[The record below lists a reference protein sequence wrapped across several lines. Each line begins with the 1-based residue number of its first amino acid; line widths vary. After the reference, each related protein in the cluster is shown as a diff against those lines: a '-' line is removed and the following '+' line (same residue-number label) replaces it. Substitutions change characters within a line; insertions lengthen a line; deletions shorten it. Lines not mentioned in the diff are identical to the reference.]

1 MRSKSY
7 EFIARGKLTAERP
20 RLLSSWT
27 LAGFAV
33 VVLLALALTF
43 PKQELLRQAAREK
56 LGDPLTANYLA
67 NLLKTDPANLE
78 LRLLLAEH
86 NIYLG
91 ELGSI
96 HAILEPALRSADPDW
111 QAKGR
116 LIEYKYL
123 TAQAALSKEG
133 SSQRALLLE
142 RRRAVLEALAGH
154 SWPTQTLM
162 YLAGQA
168 VEMHERAIVARIYR
182 SLAESPQQ
190 MPLEWYA
197 DTAALVLGEGDY
209 ELAAQ
214 LFFIARDKAD
224 SLPRQ
229 RDFLISGVKALIAN
243 SLYSQ
248 ALDEA
253 DRHLGNL
260 GDDPD
265 TLYFLAR
272 TARAAND
279 PVRADRYA
287 RKMLHLSLLER
298 LADWFQGLDL
308 SPIGTANAAPVEQ
321 PQVAPAGMRS
331 YDPQRYQLAYD
342 IFLANRNL
350 ADAFRVAEAAVRQV
364 PEDAVWHKRLAQVAE
379 WNGKP
384 DVALREWRWL
394 ALHGGGEESLLA
406 VLRLAPGL
414 GDYDALLEAWKRISS
429 ARQLDEAQWHAFADL
444 FEQAGRPQEGIRFFE
459 DRYALEH
466 APLLL
471 EMAARLAQRSG
482 DDDHAHRLYLR
493 LLERHGFSAD
503 RLLKIVTLDLLKG
516 RYQQAYDLL
525 QKYRGNIGEQ
535 ESVYWKL
542 LADLAWQLQHDEAA
556 ADAYRRLASSGDL
569 AKEDF
574 SRLIFLLG
582 ESRQE
587 EAAALAELAYRKY
600 GDREMLLRALEIHAA
615 RHDLP
620 AQKRLF
626 EHAAADREA
635 DFSDSAR
642 FYLMRAQY
650 HRAVGATPAARADFR
665 RAASIAPNDAN
676 TVNAMLW
683 FLIDVHDHAALRE
696 VMAQIIARGDHQNP
710 AYWGGLA
717 AAYQVLDQ
725 PARAV
730 AYYTRQLK
738 ESGQDFL
745 WLVNY
750 ADALEQDQQAGMAW
764 RVRQHAWLQLRRN
777 PPGATVALPFSP
789 DMLAAARLAMLAYP
803 HDPSLALVR
812 SVLRQ
817 DRLVKRDP
825 AADRLTNE
833 LVLGWAI
840 SNEQFSNARAWLWR
854 RYSLT
859 LSRPLW
865 GDAMAAVAENDTERL
880 DRLIAEQADG
890 MPIYNRNDA
899 ARAVDQIRYA
909 QSIVFD
915 GLTVNPDNDE
925 IHHRLSGDSLAT
937 ASHINLEM
945 RREQFGSL
953 HGIVQSTL
961 VEAPIVPNLRLAVE
975 LGQTRQAS
983 GDPAVLANVP
993 ATERIAG
1000 AALKIHG
1007 SLGDTEIALRRR
1019 REFGDT
1025 TELRLAHTMELIPGL
1040 NLQFGLEHNAAAT
1053 ESNPLRVFGMRD
1065 QIDATLHYAFSKR
1078 EYLRL
1083 LPRMAH
1089 YYTQNGDFLGSGNHL
1104 SWELGHHIRTEYPDW
1119 TVRLTGIHTRFKRD
1133 ASLDLQKNAALVPP
1147 QLLDDLRA
1155 QCLQDAVL
1163 PAATCNQIT
1172 SEVLGQMPASQVSD
1186 LRNTY
1191 PELYNQVYD
1200 GTTGAL
1206 LPDNAN
1212 VYGLCFG
1219 FGGAYQR
1226 AYTQAWR
1233 PYFDYC
1239 ATDSNLGGR
1248 GYNAMFGMAGSVAG
1262 HDHFSVTFSQ
1272 GLGGTNFVNGLTRE
1286 LTMRYRYYFDRY

>member
-1 MRSKSY
+1 MRSKNY
-7 EFIARGKLTAERP
+7 EFIARAKLGAERP
-20 RLLSSWT
+20 RLLSPWT

-33 VVLLALALTF
+33 VVLLALVLIF
-43 PKQELLRQAAREK
+43 PKQELLRQATREK
-56 LGDPLTANYLA
+56 LGDPLTASYLA

-86 NIYLG
+86 KIHLG
-91 ELGSI
+91 ELADIPSL
-96 HAILEPALRSADPDW
+96 LEPALRSANQDW
-111 QAKGR
+111 QANGR
-116 LIEYKYL
+116 MLEYKYL
-123 TAQAALSKEG
+123 TAQAARSKEG
-133 SSQRALLLE
+133 SPQRAALME
-142 RRRAVLEALAGH
+142 RRRAALAPL
-154 SWPTQTLM
+154 SERPWPTQTLM

-168 VEMHERAIVARIYR
+168 AELHERAIVARLYR
-182 SLAESPQQ
+182 SIADSPKQ
-190 MPLEWYA
+190 MSLEWYA
-197 DTAALVLGEGDY
+197 ESAARVLGEGDY

-214 LFFIARDKAD
+214 LYFIARNQAD

-229 RDFLISGVKALIAN
+229 REFLIAGVKALMAN
-243 SLYSQ
+243 SRYSQ
-248 ALDEA
+248 ALEAA

-287 RKMLHLSLLER
+287 RKMLRLSWLER
-298 LADWFQGLDL
+298 VADWLQGLDL
-308 SPIGTANAAPVEQ
+308 SPIGTANAASAEQ
-321 PQVAPAGMRS
+321 PQAVPAGMRP

-350 ADAFRVAEAAVRQV
+350 ADAFRVAEAAVRQA
-364 PEDAVWHKRLAQVAE
+364 PEEAAWHKRLAQVAE
-379 WNGKP
+379 WDRKP

-414 GDYDALLEAWKRISS
+414 RDYDALLEAWKRL
-429 ARQLDEAQWHAFADL
+429 AAERRLDEAQWRTLADL
-444 FEQAGRPQEGIRFFE
+444 FEQAGQPREGIKFFE
-459 DRYALEH
+459 ERYAGEST
-466 APLLL
+466 PILL

-482 DDDHAHRLYLR
+482 DDERANRLYLR

-503 RLLKIVTLDLLKG
+503 RLLKIITLNLQKG
-516 RYQQAYDLL
+516 RYQEAFDLL
-525 QKYRGNIGEQ
+525 QKYRDQAGEK
-535 ESVYWKL
+535 EAAYWKL
-542 LADLAWQLQHDEAA
+542 LADLAWQLQRDETAV
-556 ADAYRRLASSGDL
+556 DAYRRLAVADNL
-569 AKEDF
+569 ARDDF

-582 ESRQE
+582 ESQQE
-587 EAAALAELAYRKY
+587 EAAALAELAYRKF
-600 GDREMLLRALEIHAA
+600 GDREMLLRALELHAA

-626 EHAAADREA
+626 ESVAADRSA
-635 DFSDSAR
+635 NFSDNAR
-642 FYLMRAQY
+642 FFLMRAQY
-650 HRAVGATPAARADFR
+650 HQAAGAPQTARADFR
-665 RAASIAPNDAN
+665 RATAIAPNDAN

-683 FLIDVHDHAALRE
+683 FLIDIHDHPALRE
-696 VMAQIIARGDHQNP
+696 MMAQIIARGDQQSP
-710 AYWGGLA
+710 AYWGAFA

-738 ESGQDFL
+738 QGGQDFL

-777 PPGATVALPFSP
+777 PPATAVALPFSP

-803 HDPSLALVR
+803 HDPGLALVR

-817 DRLVKRDP
+817 DRLVKRDA

-840 SNEQFSNARAWLWR
+840 SGEQHASARAWLWR
-854 RYSLT
+854 RYGLT

-899 ARAVDQIRYA
+899 ARAVGQIRHA

-915 GLTVNPDNDE
+915 GLTVNPNDDE
-925 IHHRLSGDSLAT
+925 THLRLSADVLAT
-937 ASHINLEM
+937 VGHVDFEM
-945 RREQFGSL
+945 RREQFGPL
-953 HGIVQSTL
+953 HGIVQSAS
-961 VEAPIVPNLRLAVE
+961 VEAPIAPNLRLAVE

-983 GDPAVLANVP
+983 GDTSVLGNVP
-993 ATERIAG
+993 PTERVAG
-1000 AALKIHG
+1000 VALKMHG

-1019 REFGDT
+1019 REFGKT
-1025 TELRLAHTMELIPGL
+1025 AELRLTHALELIPGV
-1040 NLQFGLEHNAAAT
+1040 NLRFGAERHAAAT

-1065 QIDATLHYAFSKR
+1065 QIDATLLYGFSKR

-1083 LPRMAH
+1083 QPSLAR
-1089 YYTQNGDFLGSGNHL
+1089 YYTQNGDFLGSGSRL
-1104 SWELGHHIRTEYPDW
+1104 SWELGYRIRTEYPDW
-1119 TVRLTGIHTRFKRD
+1119 TVRFTGIHTRFKRD
-1133 ASLDLQKNAALVPP
+1133 GSLDLQKNAPLIPP
-1147 QLLDDLRA
+1147 RLLDEMRA
-1155 QCLQDAVL
+1155 QCLQDGIL
-1163 PAATCNQIT
+1163 PTATCNQIT
-1172 SEVLGQMPASQVSD
+1172 SDALGQMPASQAND
-1186 LRNTY
+1186 LRNSY
-1191 PELYNQVYD
+1191 PDLYNQVHD
-1200 GTTGAL
+1200 GTTKSL

-1212 VYGLCFG
+1212 IYGLCFG
-1219 FGGAYQR
+1219 FGEAYRR

-1233 PYFDYC
+1233 PYADYC
-1239 ATDSNLGGR
+1239 ATHSNLGGQ
-1248 GYNAMFGMAGSVAG
+1248 GYSALLGIAGSIAG
-1262 HDHFSVTFSQ
+1262 HDHFTVYLNQ
-1272 GLGGTNFVNGLTRE
+1272 GTGGANYVNGLVRE
-1286 LTMRYRYYFDRY
+1286 LAVRYRYYLDRY

>member
-1 MRSKSY
+1 MRSKNY
-7 EFIARGKLTAERP
+7 EFIARGKLGAERP

-33 VVLLALALTF
+33 VVLLPLALIF

-86 NIYLG
+86 KIHLG
-91 ELGSI
+91 ELGDI
-96 HAILEPALRSADPDW
+96 PVILEPALRSADPDW

-116 LIEYKYL
+116 LTEYKYL

-133 SSQRALLLE
+133 SSQRALLTE
-142 RRRAVLEALAGH
+142 RRRAALALLAGRP
-154 SWPTQTLM
+154 WPMQTLM

-168 VEMHERAIVARIYR
+168 AELRERALVARIYR
-182 SLAESPQQ
+182 SIAESPQH
-190 MPLEWYA
+190 MSLEWYA
-197 DTAALVLGEGDY
+197 ETAARVLGEGDY

-214 LFFIARDKAD
+214 LYFIARDKAD

-229 RDFLISGVKALIAN
+229 REFLIAGVKALLAN

-248 ALDEA
+248 ALEAA

-287 RKMLHLSLLER
+287 RQMLHLSWLER
-298 LADWFQGLDL
+298 IADWFQGLDL
-308 SPIGTANAAPVEQ
+308 SPIGTANAASAEQ
-321 PQVAPAGMRS
+321 PQAVPAGMRP
-331 YDPQRYQLAYD
+331 YEPQRYQLAYD
-342 IFLANRNL
+342 VFLANRNL
-350 ADAFRVAEAAVRQV
+350 ADAFRVAEAAVRQA

-379 WNGKP
+379 WDRKP
-384 DVALREWRWL
+384 DIALREWRWL
-394 ALHGGGEESLLA
+394 AHHDGGEEALLA
-406 VLRLAPGL
+406 LLRLAPGL
-414 GDYDALLEAWKRISS
+414 GDYDTLLEAWKRIAA
-429 ARQLDEAQWHAFADL
+429 ARQLDEAQWRALADL
-444 FEQAGRPQEGIRFFE
+444 FEQAGRPREGIEFFE
-459 DRYALEH
+459 ARYAGEG

-471 EMAARLAQRSG
+471 EIAARLAQRSG
-482 DDDHAHRLYLR
+482 DDEHANRLYLR
-493 LLERHGFSAD
+493 LLERHGFSTD
-503 RLLKIVTLDLLKG
+503 RLLKIITLHLQKG
-516 RYQQAYDLL
+516 RYQEAFDLL
-525 QKYRGNIGEQ
+525 QKYRGKAGEK
-535 ESVYWKL
+535 EAAYWKM
-542 LADLAWQLQHDEAA
+542 LADLAWQLQRDETA
-556 ADAYRRLASSGDL
+556 ADAYRRLAAAGNL
-569 AKEDF
+569 AREDF

-582 ESRQE
+582 ESQQE
-587 EAAALAELAYRKY
+587 EAAALAELAYRKF

-615 RHDLP
+615 RNDLP

-626 EHAAADREA
+626 EHAAADRAA
-635 DFSDSAR
+635 DFSGNAR

-650 HRAVGATPAARADFR
+650 HRAVGAFQPARADFR

-683 FLIDVHDHAALRE
+683 FLIDAHDHPALRE
-696 VMAQIIARGDHQNP
+696 MLAQIIARGDQQSP
-710 AYWGGLA
+710 AYWGAFA
-717 AAYQVLDQ
+717 AAYQVLGQ

-738 ESGQDFL
+738 QGGQDFL

-750 ADALEQDQQAGMAW
+750 ADALEQDSQAGMAW
-764 RVRQHAWLQLRRN
+764 RVRQHAWLQLRLN
-777 PPGATVALPFSP
+777 PPGAAVALPFTP

-803 HDPSLALVR
+803 HDPGLALVR

-817 DRLVKRDP
+817 DRLVKRDA
-825 AADRLTNE
+825 AADRLTSD

-840 SNEQFSNARAWLWR
+840 SNEQHASARAWLWR
-854 RYSLT
+854 RYGLT
-859 LSRPLW
+859 LNRPLW
-865 GDAMAAVAENDTERL
+865 GEAMVAVAENDTERL

-899 ARAVDQIRYA
+899 ARALDQIRHA

-915 GLTVNPDNDE
+915 GLTVNPNDDE
-925 IHHRLSGDSLAT
+925 AHLRLSADALAT
-937 ASHINLEM
+937 VGHVDLEM

-953 HGIVQSTL
+953 HDIVQTAA

-983 GDPAVLANVP
+983 GDPSVLANVP
-993 ATERIAG
+993 ATERVAG
-1000 AALKIHG
+1000 VALKMHG
-1007 SLGDTEIALRRR
+1007 SLGDTEIAVRWR
-1019 REFGDT
+1019 REFGKT
-1025 TELRLAHTMELIPGL
+1025 TELRATHAMDIIPGV
-1040 NLQFGLEHNAAAT
+1040 NLQFGAERHAAAT

-1065 QIDATLHYAFSKR
+1065 QIDATLLYAFSKR

-1083 LPRMAH
+1083 QPSFAR

-1104 SWELGHHIRTEYPDW
+1104 SWELGYRIRTEYPDW
-1119 TVRLTGIHTRFKRD
+1119 TVRFTGIHTRFKRD
-1133 ASLDLQKNAALVPP
+1133 GSLDLQKNAPLIPP
-1147 QLLDDLRA
+1147 QLLDELRA

-1172 SEVLGQMPASQVSD
+1172 SDALGQIPASQVSD

-1200 GTTGAL
+1200 GTTGSL
-1206 LPDNAN
+1206 LPDDAN

-1219 FGGAYQR
+1219 FGEGYR
-1226 AYTQAWR
+1226 RTYTQAWR
-1233 PYFDYC
+1233 PYADYC
-1239 ATDSNLGGR
+1239 ATHSNLGGQ
-1248 GYNAMFGMAGSVAG
+1248 GYSALLGIAGSIAG
-1262 HDHFSVTFSQ
+1262 HDHFTVYLSQ
-1272 GLGGTNFVNGLTRE
+1272 GIGGANFVNGLSRE
-1286 LTMRYRYYFDRY
+1286 VAMRYRHYFDRY

>member
-7 EFIARGKLTAERP
+7 EFIARGKPDAARP
-20 RLLSSWT
+20 RLLSLWA

-33 VVLLALALTF
+33 VVLLSLVLTF
-43 PKQELLRQAAREK
+43 PKQELLRQAEREK
-56 LGDPLTANYLA
+56 LGDPLTASYLA

-86 NIYLG
+86 KIRLG
-91 ELGSI
+91 DLADI
-96 HAILEPALRSADPDW
+96 PAILEPALRSADPDW

-116 LIEYKYL
+116 LTKYKYL
-123 TAQAALSKEG
+123 IAQVALSEK
-133 SSQRALLLE
+133 SSAQRAALLE
-142 RRRAVLEALAGH
+142 RRRAALAQLAQYP
-154 SWPTQTLM
+154 WPTQTLM

-168 VEMHERAIVARIYR
+168 SELHERAIVARLYR
-182 SLAESPQQ
+182 AIAESPRH

-197 DTAALVLGEGDY
+197 ETAARVLGEGDY

-214 LFFIARDKAD
+214 LYFIARQKAS
-224 SLPRQ
+224 SLSKQ
-229 RDFLISGVKALIAN
+229 REFLVAGIKALMAN
-243 SLYSQ
+243 NLFSQ
-248 ALDEA
+248 AMQAA

-265 TLYFLAR
+265 TLYFLAQA
-272 TARAAND
+272 ARAAND
-279 PVRADRYA
+279 PARADRYA
-287 RKMLHLSLLER
+287 RRMLHLSWLER
-298 LADWFQGLDL
+298 AADWFQGLDL
-308 SPIGTANAAPVEQ
+308 SPIATANAAPAEQ
-321 PQVAPAGMRS
+321 QRAAPAGMRP

-350 ADAFRVAEAAVRQV
+350 ADAFRVAEAAVRQA
-364 PEDAVWHKRLAQVAE
+364 PEDAAWHKRLAQVAE
-379 WNGKP
+379 WYRKP

-394 ALHGGGEESLLA
+394 ALHGGGEEALLA

-414 GDYDALLEAWKRISS
+414 GDYDTLLEAWKRI
-429 ARQLDEAQWHAFADL
+429 AADRALDEAQWRALADL
-444 FEQAGRPQEGIRFFE
+444 FEQAGRPREGIKFFE
-459 DRYALEH
+459 ERYGREI
-466 APLLL
+466 APVQL

-482 DDDHAHRLYLR
+482 DDEHANSLYLR

-503 RLLKIVTLDLLKG
+503 RLLKITALNLQKG

-525 QKYRGNIGEQ
+525 QKYRGKVGEK
-535 ESVYWKL
+535 ETAYWKL
-542 LADLAWQLQHDEAA
+542 LADLAWQLQRDETAT
-556 ADAYRRLASSGDL
+556 DTYRRLAATGNL
-569 AKEDF
+569 AREDF

-582 ESRQE
+582 ESQQE
-587 EAAALAELAYRKY
+587 DAAALAELAYRKF
-600 GDREMLLRALEIHAA
+600 GDHEMLLRALEIHAA

-626 EHAAADREA
+626 ESVAADRNA
-635 DFSDSAR
+635 NFSDNAR
-642 FYLMRAQY
+642 FFLMRAQY
-650 HRAVGATPAARADFR
+650 HQAAGALQAARADFR
-665 RAASIAPNDAN
+665 RAISIAPNDAN
-676 TVNAMLW
+676 TGNAMLW
-683 FLIDVHDHAALRE
+683 FLIDSHNHPALRAMVE
-696 VMAQIIARGDHQNP
+696 ETIARGDHQNP
-710 AYWGGLA
+710 AYWGALA

-738 ESGQDFL
+738 QGSQDFL

-750 ADALEQDQQAGMAW
+750 ADALEQDRQAGMAW

-777 PPGATVALPFSP
+777 PPGAAVALPFSP

-803 HDPSLALVR
+803 HDSGLALVR

-817 DRLVKRDP
+817 DRLVKRD
-825 AADRLTNE
+825 AATDRLTNE

-840 SNEQFSNARAWLWR
+840 SNEQYASARAWLWR
-854 RYSLT
+854 RYGQT

-865 GDAMAAVAENDTERL
+865 GDAMAAVAENDTDRL

-915 GLTVNPDNDE
+915 GLTVSPNDDE
-925 IHHRLSGDSLAT
+925 IHLRLTADALAT
-937 ASHINLEM
+937 VGHVDFEM

-953 HGIVQSTL
+953 RDIVQTAV

-993 ATERIAG
+993 ATERVAG
-1000 AALKIHG
+1000 IALKMHG
-1007 SLGDTEIALRRR
+1007 SLGDTEITLRRR

-1025 TELRLAHTMELIPGL
+1025 AELRLTHAMDLIPGV
-1040 NLQFGLEHNAAAT
+1040 NLQFGAERHAAAT

-1065 QIDATLHYAFSKR
+1065 QIDATLLYAFSKR

-1083 LPRMAH
+1083 QPSLAR
-1089 YYTQNGDFLGSGNHL
+1089 YFTQNGDFLGSGNHL
-1104 SWELGHHIRTEYPDW
+1104 SWELGYHIRTEYPDW
-1119 TVRLTGIHTRFKRD
+1119 TLRFTGIHTRFKRD
-1133 ASLDLQKNAALVPP
+1133 GSLDLQKNAALIPP
-1147 QLLDDLRA
+1147 QLLDELRA
-1155 QCLQDAVL
+1155 QCLQDGTL
-1163 PAATCNQIT
+1163 SAATCNQIT
-1172 SEVLGQMPASQVSD
+1172 SDALGQLSASQLGD

-1206 LPDNAN
+1206 LPADAN

-1239 ATDSNLGGR
+1239 ATHSNQGGQGYSALLGI
-1248 GYNAMFGMAGSVAG
+1248 AGSIVG
-1262 HDHFSVTFSQ
+1262 HDHFTVYLGQ
-1272 GLGGTNFVNGLTRE
+1272 GIGGANFANGLTRE
-1286 LTMRYRYYFDRY
+1286 VTLRYRYYFDRY